1 MKRYLPFLLVCM
13 VAACTPRPQPPAQ
26 LEPVA
31 PATEAPATGTPAEA
45 PTTAAEP
52 LPEEPAVVVTPA
64 EPGGLPEVPPLTASA
79 PEAPA
84 APETETA
91 EAETTEAETSSESE
105 TTETETST
113 EGETASGGATTDA
126 TSTPRLAP
134 QGIISISADNQT
146 FATNEAEELNAV
158 TVPAGA
164 TFYLKLEF
172 SDPDGITEAEVQLR
186 NSAAAGTLPTGPFT
200 VTSSDCEAQLA
211 STPTD
216 LTCTL
221 EVSIAADAQ
230 NIAEAGETAY
240 AFRPSVTDALGNTE
254 LSFSW
259 GYLIVEPQ

>member
-1 MKRYLPFLLVCM
+1 MKRYYPFLLM
-13 VAACTPRPQPPAQ
+13 LLIAACTPGPQAPAV

-31 PATEAPATGTPAEA
+31 PMTEAPA
-45 PTTAAEP
+45 TAAEP
-52 LPEEPAVVVTPA
+52 LPEEPAVAVSPA

-91 EAETTEAETSSESE
+91 EAETAETETSSES
-105 TTETETST
+105 
-113 EGETASGGATTDA
+113 ETASGGATTESA
-126 TSTPRLAP
+126 TTTPKLAP
-134 QGIISISADNQT
+134 QGSISISADNQT
-146 FATNEAEELNAV
+146 FATSEAEQLNAV
-158 TVPAGA
+158 TVPAGQ

-186 NSAAAGTLPTGPFT
+186 NSAAAGTLPTGPFSI
-200 VTSSDCEAQLA
+200 VTSDCEAQLA
-211 STPTD
+211 STPTE

-221 EVSIAADAQ
+221 EVGIAADAQ

>member
-1 MKRYLPFLLVCM
+1 MKRYYPFLLV
-13 VAACTPRPQPPAQ
+13 VLIAACTPGPQEPAV

-31 PATEAPATGTPAEA
+31 PTTEAPATD
-45 PTTAAEP
+45 AEP
-52 LPEEPAVVVTPA
+52 LPEEPAVALTPA
-64 EPGGLPEVPPLTASA
+64 EPAGLPEVPPLTASA

-84 APETETA
+84 APEA
-91 EAETTEAETSSESE
+91 E
-105 TTETETST
+105 TETETTT
-113 EGETASGGATTDA
+113 EGESEGEAAEGDSAEGATT
-126 TSTPRLAP
+126 TPRLAP
-134 QGIISISADNQT
+134 QGTISISADNQSFT
-146 FATNEAEELNAV
+146 TSGADQLNAV
-158 TVPAGA
+158 TVPAGG

-186 NSAAAGTLPTGPFT
+186 NSAAAGTVPTGPFS

-221 EVSIAADAQ
+221 TLTIAPDTQ
-230 NIAEAGETAY
+230 NIAQAGETAY

-259 GYLIVEPQ
+259 AYLTVEP